1 MLAGV
6 GGWTVEEAKER
17 MSFAES
23 QQWAAYI
30 EKHGPLHIGMRLEFG
45 FALIATV
52 INHAMGGKASI
63 EDYMPHMQKQ
73 AGTIEDVMKILTGSR
88 NV

>member
-17 MSFAES
+17 MTFAEA
-23 QQWAAYI
+23 QDWAAYI
-30 EKHGPLHIGMRLEFG
+30 EKYGPLNLGMRLEFG

-52 INHAMGGKASI
+52 INHALGGKASI
-63 EDYMPHMQKQ
+63 EDYMPHTQKQ
-73 AGTIEDVMKILTGSR
+73 AGTIDDVMKILTGSR